1 MREFVTVSAL
11 LLVAAVHPVGQE
23 PRLLDL
29 PPNSVAFAVI
39 GDTGTGDRMQYE
51 VAQQMAATRERFP
64 FGTVI
69 MLGDN
74 IYGSHGPTDYA
85 QKFER
90 PYKPL
95 LDAGV
100 RFRAALGNHDDK
112 ASRFYKPFNMGGERY
127 YTYLIG
133 SVRFF
138 VLDSDYL
145 DAKQRVWI
153 EGALRDSHDAWKIC
167 YFHHPLYSDGRR
179 HGSEV
184 DLRVLLEPLFVKY
197 GVQAVFSGHD
207 HVYERVKPQ
216 KGIQYFVS
224 GAGGELRKG
233 DVRWSEMT
241 AAAFDQDRSFMLV
254 DIAGDQMMFE
264 AISRTGKIVD
274 SGVMDRKAVQIT
286 ERQDHDRHLSL
297 SR

>member
-1 MREFVTVSAL
+1 VRKPLAAFVLVL
-11 LLVAAVHPVGQE
+11 VFVAAVRVVELAGQK
-23 PRLLDL
+23 PRLLDM
-29 PPNSVAFAVI
+29 PPYSIAFAVI
-39 GDTGTGDRMQYE
+39 GDSGTGNQPQYE
-51 VAQQMAATRERFP
+51 VAQQMAAAHESFP
-64 FGTVI
+64 FETVI

-74 IYGSHGPTDYA
+74 IYGAHNPEDYA

-90 PYKPL
+90 PYKLL
-95 LDAGV
+95 LDGGV
-100 RFRAALGNHDDK
+100 RFYAALGNHDDK

-127 YTYLIG
+127 YTYAIR

-138 VLDSDYL
+138 ALDSDFL

-153 EGALRDSHDAWKIC
+153 EAALKDSHDAWKIC
-167 YFHHPLYSDGRR
+167 YFHHPLYSDGRT

-184 DLRVLLEPLFVKY
+184 ELRVVLEPLFVKY
-197 GVQAVFSGHD
+197 GVQIVFSGHD

-224 GAGGELRKG
+224 GAAGELRKG

-241 AAAFDQDRSFMLV
+241 ATAFDQDRSFMLV

-264 AISRTGKIVD
+264 AISRTGRIVD
-274 SGVMDRKAVQIT
+274 SGIVEREATQIT
-286 ERQDHDRHLSL
+286 HR
-297 SR
+297 